1 MIKQWLLCLLIPV
14 LACAVPLPANRSVTP
29 PFICGDAFR
38 LGCEFAYDELTTSMD
53 PTRVKAGDA
62 IFLKTDY
69 MEAFFAKVH
78 PRIQQPYVIVSHNS
92 DDAAPGAC
100 ARFLDDP
107 KLLAWFAQNYDGTPH
122 PKMHPIPIGLANAC
136 WGHGNVRTLQR
147 VRSMAL
153 PKKFLA
159 YMNIA
164 VQTFPSERRMV
175 FEHFVKSPFCRY
187 EDKIA
192 HEPFLKTI
200 ASSTFVVSPR
210 GNGLDTHRLWE
221 ALYLGSIPIVKT
233 SSIDGLYEGLPV
245 LVVEDWSQVNEE
257 FLKRAEEEIRGKPQH
272 MERLSIDYWMQQI
285 RSYRSLFSSKERLQQ
300 TN

>member
-1 MIKQWLLCLLIPV
+1 MIKQWLLYLFFPI

-38 LGCEFAYDELTTSMD
+38 LLCDFAYDELTTSMD
-53 PTRVKAGDA
+53 PAQVKEGDA
-62 IFLKTDY
+62 VFLKTDY
-69 MEAFFAKVH
+69 MDAFFENVH
-78 PRIQQPYVIVSHNS
+78 PKIQQPYVLVSHNS
-92 DDAAPGAC
+92 DDMAPGNC

-122 PKMHPIPIGLANAC
+122 SKMRPIPIGLANAC
-136 WGHGNVRTLQR
+136 WGHGNVQTLQK
-147 VRSMAL
+147 VRAMHLA
-153 PKKFLA
+153 KKYLA

-164 VQTFPSERRMV
+164 VQTFPSERRVV
-175 FEHFVKSPFCRY
+175 FNHFIKNGFCRN
-187 EDKIA
+187 ESKIP

-200 ASSTFVVSPR
+200 AASTFVVSPR

-245 LVVEDWSQVNEE
+245 LVVKDWTEVTED
-257 FLKRAEEEIRGKPQH
+257 FLKQAEKEIREKPAH
-272 MERLSIDYWMQQI
+272 LEKLSIDYWKQQI
-285 RSYRSLFSSKERLQQ
+285 RSYRSLFSNKEELPQS
-300 TN
+300 N